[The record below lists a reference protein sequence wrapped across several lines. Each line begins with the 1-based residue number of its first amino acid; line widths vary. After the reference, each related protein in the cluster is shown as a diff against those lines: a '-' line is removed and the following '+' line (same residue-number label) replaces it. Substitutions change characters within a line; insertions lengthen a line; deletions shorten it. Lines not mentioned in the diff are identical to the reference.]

1 MAEQIEYSG
10 FFNAQESGG
19 TYDRVYDASDFAEY
33 FALFIGNGVFVNP
46 MNQLKVVPKDGLTVT
61 LKKGNAF
68 IDGYWYKLTEDMDF
82 TLSPNGTS
90 YAITDVI
97 AITLDKTNRIVTAKK
112 KEQVS
117 SIVPVDNGTVHE
129 LIVASISLG
138 AGVSSITEAMITD
151 QRPFD
156 EYCGFVTGTVDQID
170 ASEMFTQLEAQFDEW
185 FETIK
190 GQLGQDAATNL
201 QLQINEL
208 KEQSY
213 LLVGGT
219 EITSGTNLNNLKTVG
234 NYYYKKAESSSLVNA
249 PENEIFTMKVFDTGA
264 GVIGQRVLL
273 YDAKTIYTRYVQ
285 GEGWTEWAKV
295 GSEGS
300 EWVYLGKYSPMQNG
314 TSSISKKASDLGID
328 TLEGKVITGVVIKDA
343 SIDYVYENASTFG
356 TLDTCVRMIGVGTS
370 GSSKVVVGTV
380 YRPSSGRGI
389 IRIYAKLEDVEIE

>member
-138 AGVSSITEAMITD
+138 VGVSSITEAMITD

-170 ASEMFTQLEAQFDEW
+170 ASEMFTQLEAQFTEW
-185 FETIK
+185 FDSIK
-190 GQLGQDAATNL
+190 GQLSGDAATSL

-208 KEQSY
+208 KQIANM
-213 LLVGGT
+213 LKGGT
-219 EITSGTNLNNLKTVG
+219 ELVDGTDLNNVTTIG
-234 NYYYKKAESSSLVNA
+234 NYYRTTALEGLINA
-249 PENEIFTMKVFDTGA
+249 PVNRVFTMKVFDTGA

-300 EWVYLGKYSPMQNG
+300 EWVYLGQYSPMQNG

-343 SIDYVYENASTFG
+343 GMDYVYENASTFG